1 MTSTTYLVN
10 SNVTANPGGVELE
23 YGALLNLLKKFGVRA
38 ITATSEEILVRAI
51 AGDVVYIQEEGR
63 LSTKYRDWA
72 VSLLNRDVVI
82 IEKNVFAL
90 PSRFRPKHKNYR
102 MILMSRDGAYRYTLR
117 SALVWNRQKM
127 IFVVPNLLLK
137 QEEGEI
143 STLRQKNISKS
154 SLRILRVGRPDMKK
168 WTTLEVEKFED
179 IFSRDSLEQS
189 RLTLVGAPAPIVYR
203 ANSKNIGIDCFPY
216 TRFVGEHY
224 RTNDVYFLYSRIGE
238 TFGNT
243 IFEAAEHGM
252 RIVYIFSLKWDCAPI
267 EYLME
272 LGIESKIIEVSKS
285 SKLSDSDFRSEFT
298 NNPPRPSLEFERRN
312 REFFLGNYKNLE
324 TKCPGVVEAI
334 FYICNLGFK
343 YDARLVKV
351 VQTLFIEIF
360 RESFLKKLIRR
371 GN

>member
-23 YGALLNLLKKFGVRA
+23 YGAMLDFLKKFGVRA
-38 ITATSEEILVRAI
+38 ITATSQEILVHAI
-51 AGDVVYIQEEGR
+51 AGDVVYIQAEGR

-72 VSLLNRDVVI
+72 ESLLNRDVVI
-82 IEKNVFAL
+82 IEKNTFAL

-102 MILMSRDGAYRYTLR
+102 MILMSRDGGYRYSLR

-127 IFVVPNLLLK
+127 IFVVPNLFFN
-137 QEEGEI
+137 QEGSEV
-143 STLRQKNISKS
+143 SSLRQKNISKS
-154 SLRILRVGRPDMKK
+154 SLRILRVGRPDINK

-179 IFSRDSLEQS
+179 IFGRDSLEQS

-203 ANSKNIGIDCFPY
+203 ANHKNVGIDCFPY
-216 TRFVGEHY
+216 TRSVGEYY

-252 RIVYIFSLKWDCAPI
+252 RIVYIFNLKWDCAPI

-272 LGIESKIIEVSKS
+272 LGIESKIFEVSKS
-285 SKLSDSDFRSEFT
+285 SKLSDSDFRPVFT
-298 NNPPRPSLEFERRN
+298 KYSLRPSLEFERRN
-312 REFFLGNYKNLE
+312 REFFLGNYKNAE
-324 TKCPGVVEAI
+324 TKCPGVVESI

-343 YDARLVKV
+343 YDVRLVKV
-351 VQTLFIEIF
+351 VQTLIIEIF
-360 RESFLKKLIRR
+360 RESFLMKLIRR
-371 GN
+371 AH